1 MCKSFD
7 KREISICGIFWSSFF
22 GFIGISSLVLSIIQF
37 PYTRLHWMNKGGWRH
52 LGGLGIS
59 GVAVQF
65 CFCVFS
71 ILTFSIFS
79 NKKLLLFIYS
89 IIQLV
94 GSIFV
99 LFISIFTLVGAQHY
113 KNEDTNLCNKT
124 LSNFFSSFFVLDDYF
139 HIVDQYLCSKDCQ
152 CVFTNIS
159 AYQEFSIKKV
169 AIPEPEI
176 ITEQWKYMEKYS
188 IYKKKGDKKRA
199 SSFLDCSEEIQSL
212 AKSYFIDE
220 LIAKNNTNIFEID
233 NFYNYWK
240 RIEEKF
246 KCTGWCNN
254 KYTDRDNNT
263 RIVAK
268 YLFSSIDGGIVKN
281 RGCMKSVIRWLPKIM
296 NAFGSTL
303 LCTGFFMLIPLFF
316 SISLLLRIYKNYDE
330 DYNDDDQD
338 DQDDKLKEDNYE

>member
-1 MCKSFD
+1 
-7 KREISICGIFWSSFF
+7 
-22 GFIGISSLVLSIIQF
+22 
-37 PYTRLHWMNKGGWRH
+37 MNNGNIW
-52 LGGLGIS
+52 
-59 GVAVQF
+59 
-65 CFCVFS
+65 
-71 ILTFSIFS
+71 
-79 NKKLLLFIYS
+79 
-89 IIQLV
+89 
-94 GSIFV
+94 
-99 LFISIFTLVGAQHY
+99 
-113 KNEDTNLCNKT
+113 
-124 LSNFFSSFFVLDDYF
+124 
-139 HIVDQYLCSKDCQ
+139 KD
-152 CVFTNIS
+152 
-159 AYQEFSIKKV
+159 
-169 AIPEPEI
+169 
-176 ITEQWKYMEKYS
+176 YS
-188 IYKKKGDKKRA
+188 IYKKKGDKERA
-199 SSFLDCSEEIQSL
+199 SSFLHCSKEIQSL

-254 KYTDRDNNT
+254 KYIDRDNNT

>member
-176 ITEQWKYMEKYS
+176 ITEQWKYMKKYS

-254 KYTDRDNNT
+254 KYTDRENNT

-303 LCTGFFMLIPLFF
+303 LCTGFFMLIQLF
-316 SISLLLRIYKNYDE
+316 L
-330 DYNDDDQD
+330 
-338 DQDDKLKEDNYE
+338 